1 MGGGLLNSIPNTP
14 QNMKMLEQQNP
25 AEYREYMKIKQSAE
39 QFHTKGYEARKQGDY
54 ETAIE

>member
-1 MGGGLLNSIPNTP
+1 
-14 QNMKMLEQQNP
+14 
-25 AEYREYMKIKQSAE
+25 MKIKQSAE